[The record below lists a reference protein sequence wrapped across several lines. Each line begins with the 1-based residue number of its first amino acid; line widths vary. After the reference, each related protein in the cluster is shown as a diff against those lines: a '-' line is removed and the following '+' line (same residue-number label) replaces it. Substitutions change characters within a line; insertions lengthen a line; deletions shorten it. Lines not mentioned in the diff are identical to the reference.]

1 MTFGAASVRT
11 DSSSNVAVVEPTQ
24 DWRRYNLSP
33 RLTCW
38 PRVIFSE
45 VFWDLL
51 PDALMRSGVVVIIDV
66 FLHDA
71 IQLATI

>member
-1 MTFGAASVRT
+1 MTIGAASARA

-24 DWRRYNLSP
+24 DWRRCNLSP

-51 PDALMRSGVVVIIDV
+51 PNALMRSGVVVIIDV

-71 IQLATI
+71 IQLSTI